1 MFNIGQYVIC
11 GNKGVC
17 TVEDITTLDISGV
30 DKAKRY
36 YILKP
41 KYVTSS
47 TVYVP
52 VDSATNSMRNILT
65 KGEALELIKEIPEM
79 PVLEIK
85 NEKLVEQEYKTCMK
99 QNDSREWAK
108 LIKTIYLRKQKRL
121 EAGRKETAV
130 DSKFFKIA
138 EENLYGEL
146 AVALDMERNQVC
158 DYITECL
165 QGFSMV

>member
-1 MFNIGQYVIC
+1 MFSIGQHVIC

-41 KYVTSS
+41 VYVTAS

-52 VDSATNSMRNILT
+52 VDSPAPTMRNILT
-65 KGEALELIKEIPEM
+65 RDEAKALIRSIPQV

-85 NEKLVEQEYKTCMK
+85 NEKLLEQEYKMCMRS
-99 QNDSREWAK
+99 NCCMEWVR
-108 LIKTIYLRKQKRL
+108 LMKTIYLRKQKRL
-121 EAGRKETAV
+121 AAGRKETAV
-130 DSKFFKIA
+130 DGRYFKMA
-138 EENLYGEL
+138 EETLYGEL
-146 AVALDMERNQVC
+146 AVALEMERSEIC
-158 DYITECL
+158 DYIARQL
-165 QGFSMV
+165 QDFSMV